1 MRRRALEH
9 GFTVLEVIIAL
20 MVVLVGLLGVFALL
34 NSSIVMNRD
43 SAETAKATHFA
54 QKRLELVRNLPY
66 YEVQAKGQTTFST
79 LSTDDATAD
88 TELQNLGLSGTP
100 AWNREVALV
109 GTYGSGD
116 ALKRVVV
123 TVTWGSGGETR
134 RVSLVTYVSRNGLG
148 NTSRAMEAAF

>member
-54 QKRLELVRNLPY
+54 QKRLEIVRNVPF
-66 YEVQAKGQTTFST
+66 YEVQAKGATTFAT
-79 LSTDDATAD
+79 LSTDDGLAD
-88 TELQNLGLSGTP
+88 AELRSLGLSGTP
-100 AWNREVALV
+100 SWNREVMLV
-109 GTYGSGD
+109 GTYDSGD

-123 TVTWGSGGETR
+123 TVTWGRAGETR
-134 RVSLVTYVSRNGLG
+134 RVSLATYISRNGLS
-148 NTSRAMEAAF
+148 NTGRAIEAAF